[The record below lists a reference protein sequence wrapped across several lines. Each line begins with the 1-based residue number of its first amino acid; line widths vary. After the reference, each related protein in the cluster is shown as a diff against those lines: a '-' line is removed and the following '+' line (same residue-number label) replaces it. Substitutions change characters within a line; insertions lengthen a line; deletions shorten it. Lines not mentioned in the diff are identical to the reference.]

1 MRLQFF
7 VSVLPPTP
15 VTVSSVAAHARIN
28 PVRTAKPATV
38 AAVGATASVPTVA
51 SASSINQV
59 TVNPVPA
66 QAFVL
71 VASRLLHTIR
81 TSAVTA
87 HARIG
92 LPHLHNATHASRVA
106 AHAKTFTVDY
116 AGPVFI
122 GAKLGFLTVTPTR
135 KMTRL
140 TVTPTRQFNLTVQ

>member
-15 VTVSSVAAHARIN
+15 VTVSPVAAHARIN

-38 AAVGATASVPTVA
+38 AAVGATASVLSVA

-66 QAFVL
+66 LAFVD
-71 VASRLLHTIR
+71 APALLIHKAR
-81 TSAVTA
+81 VSAVP
-87 HARIG
+87 ARARVVS
-92 LPHLHNATHASRVA
+92 PHLHNATHASRVA
-106 AHAKTFTVDY
+106 AHAKTFTVEY

-135 KMTRL
+135 KTTRL
-140 TVTPTRQFNLTVQ
+140 TVTPTRHSTLIVE